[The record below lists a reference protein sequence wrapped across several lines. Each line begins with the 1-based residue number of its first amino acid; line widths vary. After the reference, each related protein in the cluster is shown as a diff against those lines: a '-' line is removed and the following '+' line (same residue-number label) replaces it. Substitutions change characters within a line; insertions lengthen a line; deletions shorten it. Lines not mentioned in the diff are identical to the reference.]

1 MDDATDS
8 RCELLSGGSRI
19 IVSNLLISS
28 FRLVWLPGGI
38 IGKKKKKEKRTR
50 RDSVV
55 DCTAIE
61 RS

>member
-38 IGKKKKKEKRTR
+38 IGKKKK
-50 RDSVV
+50 
-55 DCTAIE
+55 E
-61 RS
+61 RKKDTKG